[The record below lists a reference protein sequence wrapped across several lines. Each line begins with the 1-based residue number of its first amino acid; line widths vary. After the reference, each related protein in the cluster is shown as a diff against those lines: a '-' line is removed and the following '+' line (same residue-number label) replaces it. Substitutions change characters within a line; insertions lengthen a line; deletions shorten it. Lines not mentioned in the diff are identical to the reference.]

1 MPRPQPRP
9 QPTRPRRIA
18 AELEPTKADFDEV
31 RDRIARARQLGGTA
45 VGDIIEGVGRELH
58 GLVEGPVAVVRPV
71 RQGEGFA
78 LDFASVLGVP
88 PGSLESWSSII
99 RRTPRGAFLYDPS
112 RPAPDQRNVLH
123 EMAMNDPHAAQAA
136 MTALRA
142 MGIGSSTQLR
152 MLLCDGPLL
161 LATVSGYFHPGR
173 PVTNRDRAR
182 LRRFGLGVKPILRL
196 VASVQNNLAA
206 DALDAMMEA
215 YPGEAYLVHADGR
228 IACANELGARVL
240 DERAEEA
247 QLAILRAVCGAPD
260 SPFDVHP
267 VRRTGMV
274 PMSLLTRASRHDTS
288 LEARIAHAA
297 HEWTLSPREVEVL
310 RALANGSANKEI
322 AARGGIS
329 LRTVEVHVTSLLRK
343 ARLESR
349 LELVVRLWRG
359 H

>member
-1 MPRPQPRP
+1 MRRTHA
-9 QPTRPRRIA
+9 TRPHSQPFRGADRQ
-18 AELEPTKADFDEV
+18 PTKADFDEV
-31 RDRIARARQLGGTA
+31 RDRVASARLLGGTP
-45 VGDIIEGVGRELH
+45 VHGIIDGLARELH
-58 GLVEGPVAVVRPV
+58 ELVGGPAAVVRPV

-78 LDFASVLGVP
+78 LDFATVLGVP
-88 PGSLESWSSII
+88 PGSVDNWGAAI

-123 EMAMNDPHAAQAA
+123 EMALDDPHGAQAV
-136 MTALRA
+136 MSSLRA

-161 LATVSGYFHPGR
+161 LATVSGYLPPDR

-182 LRRFGLGVKPILRL
+182 IRRFGLGVKPVLRL

-240 DERAEEA
+240 DERAA
-247 QLAILRAVCGAPD
+247 DTQLEILRAVCGAPD

-267 VRRTGMV
+267 VRRTGLI
-274 PMSLLTRASRHDTS
+274 PMSLLTRASRRDSS
-288 LEARIAHAA
+288 LDARIAHA
-297 HEWTLSPREVEVL
+297 EQQWSLSPREVGVL